1 MALIFQRLTRFGD
14 DCELAIVATQWSHP
28 RFLEWPV
35 EISDEKAVGSDSH
48 AAQTC
53 SSFFWVP
60 VGVDSRYT
68 GNLHPLMLQNSLTG
82 YIGSCLLEVEGQEM
96 VGRNYGNQSG

>member
-1 MALIFQRLTRFGD
+1 MFVLLR
-14 DCELAIVATQWSHP
+14 
-28 RFLEWPV
+28 
-35 EISDEKAVGSDSH
+35 
-48 AAQTC
+48 
-53 SSFFWVP
+53 VP

-82 YIGSCLLEVEGQEM
+82 YIGSCLLEDEGQEM